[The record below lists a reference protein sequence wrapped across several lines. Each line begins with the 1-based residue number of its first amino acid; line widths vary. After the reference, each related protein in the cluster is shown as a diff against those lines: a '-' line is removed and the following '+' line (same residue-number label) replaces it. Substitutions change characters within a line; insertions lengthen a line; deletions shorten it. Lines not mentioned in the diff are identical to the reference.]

1 MLCTVH
7 GPGGLS
13 VKAGPVAAGTGTKIP
28 ESRRG
33 RRFVLMPSSFSRPL
47 YRDGHG
53 RVRRGPSHRPDL
65 ECQSGCDAHYM
76 SEPCTDL
83 YARLEAVANA
93 AGLLGS
99 LLPRR
104 DVTLFCQDWG
114 GRAGPRVVA
123 HRPDL

>member
-13 VKAGPVAAGTGTKIP
+13 VKARAVAGSNATNTA
-28 ESRRG
+28 ESAAA

-76 SEPCTDL
+76 SEPCLELLLTDPIC
-83 YARLEAVANA
+83 AQR
-93 AGLLGS
+93 GS
-99 LLPRR
+99 ETSSPRR
-104 DVTLFCQDWG
+104 AACDTT
-114 GRAGPRVVA
+114 
-123 HRPDL
+123 